1 MGKAILPKMTST
13 IPKSRNRLTRPK
25 SDAFSQLLDLVL
37 NYPRG
42 INEKNNSVPSGIDR
56 FPFFQPLAGLGP
68 FDFGEPLLLERL
80 SGLMPLGNPPPCQ
93 VSIEVCGQLIVEVR
107 G

>member
-42 INEKNNSVPSGIDR
+42 INEKTTVFPQELTGS
-56 FPFFQPLAGLGP
+56 PFFG
-68 FDFGEPLLLERL
+68 R
-80 SGLMPLGNPPPCQ
+80 
-93 VSIEVCGQLIVEVR
+93 
-107 G
+107 